1 MRSIIT
7 LLFAAL
13 FFTSCTTQKRAV
25 YNYLEDIADTT
36 FKTSVFMAEPVIQK
50 NDLLS
55 IQIASASLDPTVDGL
70 YNMQMQQGGGQGQQ
84 MMGYLVDI
92 YGKIELPRIG
102 VLYVEGLTKNMLSD
116 LIKSKL
122 VNLLTQPNIT
132 IRFLNYRITVLGQ
145 VGAPGV
151 LTIPTE
157 RLTILEAIGMAGGVS
172 EFGKIKEVKVL
183 RENDGVRS
191 MGTLDLTSKK
201 IFESNYYQ
209 LQQND
214 VILVDQNQYKL
225 MQTQQQ
231 RLTQQI
237 SFALTLI
244 TTTALLFN
252 IFR

>member
-25 YNYLEDIADTT
+25 YNYLEDITDTT
-36 FKTSVFMAEPVIQK
+36 LKASVFIAEPIIQK

-55 IQIASASLDPTVDGL
+55 IQISSASLDPTVDGL
-70 YNMQMQQGGGQGQQ
+70 YNMQMQQGGAQSQQ

-92 YGKIELPRIG
+92 YGKIEMPRIG
-102 VLYVEGLTKNMLSD
+102 ELYVEGLTKNKLSE

-122 VNLLTQPNIT
+122 VNLLTQPIIT
-132 IRFLNYRITVLGQ
+132 VRFLNYRITVLGE
-145 VGAPGV
+145 VGSPGV
-151 LTIPTE
+151 LTIPSE

-172 EFGKIKEVKVL
+172 EFGKIKQVKVL